1 MSVSINDLAGQ
12 AAELERLLK
21 LRSIPFGMKLFETV
35 EEMEAIPKIRRP
47 KSVHTTD
54 QIVAQAA
61 RLGWTVGITGDDLVG
76 AQCRAVVG
84 LGPQDAE
91 WRSGKQM
98 TGVWYATLEDA
109 GAHQSAM
116 TVVPA
121 GRWRALAVAPLAAGR
136 LGTTAVSRA
145 ELLRGV
151 RTARQVRAT
160 AELLAAV
167 VTLPLDEDGADR
179 AAEVARGLDR
189 AGQTIGMADAL
200 IAGIVLAHG
209 GALLTRNRDHF
220 VRVPGLDLAEA
231 GDE

>member
-1 MSVSINDLAGQ
+1 MALIVADTDVLIDYLAG
-12 AAELERLLK
+12 
-21 LRSIPFGMKLFETV
+21 V
-35 EEMEAIPKIRRP
+35 EPM
-47 KSVHTTD
+47 
-54 QIVAQAA
+54 
-61 RLGWTVGITGDDLVG
+61 
-76 AQCRAVVG
+76 
-84 LGPQDAE
+84 
-91 WRSGKQM
+91 
-98 TGVWYATLEDA
+98 
-109 GAHQSAM
+109 
-116 TVVPA
+116 A
-121 GRWRALAVAPLAAGR
+121 GRVADALAAGR
-136 LGTTAVSRA
+136 LCTTAVSRA